1 MLLTAVL
8 VFVVLLCNV
17 DMSNVVTTSSLMIDY
32 ACPGRP
38 CDCIW
43 LKDTDDIY
51 LECSFLFFSEDYF
64 RRIPAE
70 KTSYLSLTCVED
82 DGNSHQLWEHMFQH
96 LKYLKM
102 LWFKNCKIIDLP
114 DLIFS
119 GLESLQELKIEGA
132 TISSIHPKFL
142 DYSPDLKLLYVI
154 GSGVT
159 YIPPLCSMQ
168 SLQEYN
174 VSYNNLNNFNDSG
187 LNCPKRYL
195 DSLKVI
201 DMRYNKVSVI
211 PSIMGLSF
219 PNLTRLTLSDN
230 YLRKI
235 ESDSLNRLQNLMW
248 LDLSNNSL
256 TDLAADTLQNCSELI
271 LLALSDNPLDGLPE
285 RMIASLKSLAV
296 LQLDNLNVSDRI
308 WDELSSLRN
317 VETLSLSSNLLTSID
332 SDVMADL
339 SLIMYFNISN
349 NRITK
354 ISRNVFKKQI
364 RAFIID
370 LSNNY
375 LTGIPRQTFR
385 NQFSCEILDLSHNN
399 IHSIGNGAFSGLR
412 NIKLLDLSHNRL
424 KTMPQNCLSDMD
436 GLVSLNLSNNFL
448 TDLPNFLAFSS
459 LEVLNLQNNDLPKLD
474 RTAFVGLSNLRC
486 LNLSRND
493 IQHFPTGVFTDLTQV
508 VDLDL
513 GYNQLSHIKDDS
525 FRGLEDI
532 NNLNLKSNNITDI
545 SFSLRNLNNL
555 VNIDMS
561 NNKIEELYRGQIPD
575 SIMYINMNLNR
586 LKYISPN
593 TFRTMYRLRRVILTN
608 NELRTLP
615 KISVEVKQDLIP
627 RPQMFIAWNRLR
639 CDCETSWLKDI
650 QDMNNVDDNMD
661 FLPGFPDYRVLS
673 CDSVYD
679 KWMSFFRKVPRSH
692 FLCEYK
698 EKCDNNCPCCG
709 FDHCY
714 CKHVCPS
721 PCLCLVG
728 DGHLPIHR
736 VHCES
741 RNLTSVPV
749 HLPPGATELLLE
761 SNSIAEIP
769 KHTFLGLANVEVL
782 YLNHSNIYSLEN
794 GSFVGLKSLKR
805 LYLNDNFLSVI
816 YLATFKGITQ
826 LEELYLQ
833 NNQIAFIET
842 GSLSSFRNLLIVSL
856 KNNFLT
862 SVDIDDVSMLVNHSL
877 ILLSNNIWTCQMPFV
892 CEFKQFINQHAPSI
906 PDANNIRCQ
915 LERDYEA
922 GPAVIPFL
930 DYNDE
935 IICVENNTMFT
946 NISSNKAVHIGE
958 VKRLT
963 AMIGI
968 SIATLVVVVAVVLV
982 IWKKELLQ
990 VWCFSKFGWRMLAKE
1005 TKDADDKRMY
1015 DAFVCCSN
1023 KDEYF
1028 VIHELTPKLERGH
1041 KRFKLCLHF
1050 RDFTVGESI
1059 AEAIVNSIENS
1070 KRTIVVLSDNFL
1082 ECEWC
1087 KFGFQTA
1094 HQQVLHERNNRMIV
1108 IVMHDMDEKR
1118 LDPQLKI
1125 HMKTRTYLKYRDP
1138 WFWEKLFFSMP
1149 DIPPEREID
1158 QVHGNFPHHESI
1170 SGFSANGRVSV
1181 ISENIVNGLYEEPLP
1196 SSGVYQTLDSACGS
1210 NSENYC
1216 ASHCNSSG
1224 HYEEVEPLPHVH
1236 HNHSVTATAPP
1247 LPLTAPPLP
1256 LPRNSV
1262 ARKVSI
1268 KDRPV

>member
-1 MLLTAVL
+1 MFVAAVL
-8 VFVVLLCNV
+8 VFVVLLIHNADV
-17 DMSNVVTTSSLMIDY
+17 SNVVTTSSLVIDY

-43 LKDTDDIY
+43 LKDTDDVY
-51 LECSFLFFSEDYF
+51 LECSFVFFSEEYF

-82 DGNSHQLWEHMFQH
+82 DGDSHQLWEHMFQH
-96 LKYLKM
+96 LRYLKM
-102 LWFKNCKIIDLP
+102 LRFKNCKITDLP
-114 DLIFS
+114 ELIFS

-132 TISSIHPKFL
+132 AISSIHPKFL
-142 DYSPDLKLLYVI
+142 DHSPDLKLLYIV

-159 YIPPLCSMQ
+159 YIPSLCSMQ

-174 VSYNNLNNFNDSG
+174 VSNNNLNNFNHTG
-187 LNCPKRYL
+187 LNCYKKHL
-195 DSLKVI
+195 DNLKVV
-201 DMRYNKVSVI
+201 DMRYNKMSAI

-235 ESDSLNRLQNLMW
+235 ESNALNRLQDLMW

-256 TDLAADTLQNCSELI
+256 TELAPNMLQNCSELV
-271 LLALSDNPLDGLPE
+271 LLSLSDNPLDGVPE
-285 RMIASLKSLAV
+285 RMIAGLKKLDV
-296 LQLDNLNVSDRI
+296 LHLDSLNVTDRI
-308 WDELSSLRN
+308 WDELSSLRYL
-317 VETLSLSSNLLTSID
+317 ETLSISSNLLTYVD

-339 SLIMYFNISN
+339 PLIMYFNISN
-349 NRITK
+349 NMISK
-354 ISRNVFKKQI
+354 ISRNVFKKQV
-364 RAFIID
+364 RAFAID

-375 LTGIPRQTFR
+375 LASIPRQTFR
-385 NQFSCEILDLSHNN
+385 NLFSCEVLDLSYNN
-399 IHSIGNGAFSGLR
+399 IHSIGSGAFSGLR
-412 NIKLLDLSHNRL
+412 NIKHMDLSHNRL
-424 KTMPQNCLSDMD
+424 KTMPHNCLSDMD
-436 GLVSLNLSNNFL
+436 SLVSLVLSDNFL
-448 TDLPNFLAFSS
+448 TGLPSFRTLSS
-459 LEVLNLQNNDLPKLD
+459 LENLDLQNNVLPKLD
-474 RTAFVGLSNLRC
+474 KSGFGGLNNLRR
-486 LNLSRND
+486 LNMSRND
-493 IQHFPTGVFTDLTQV
+493 IQQIPIGIFTDLNQV
-508 VDLDL
+508 VHMDL
-513 GYNQLSHIKDDS
+513 GFNQLSQFKDDS
-525 FRGLEDI
+525 FRGLEAMTD
-532 NNLNLKSNNITDI
+532 LSLKSNNITDI
-545 SFSLRNLNNL
+545 SFSLRILDNLKD
-555 VNIDMS
+555 IDLS
-561 NNKIEELYRGQIPD
+561 SNKIEEIYRGQIPD
-575 SIMYINMNLNR
+575 SIMYINLDSNQ

-608 NELRTLP
+608 NKLRTLP
-615 KISVEVKQDLIP
+615 KISVEVKQNLIP
-627 RPQMFIAWNRLR
+627 RPQMLIAWNHLR

-650 QDMNNVDDNMD
+650 EDLKYLDEDID
-661 FLPGFPDYRVLS
+661 SLPGFPDYRILS

-679 KWMSFFRKVPRSH
+679 KWMTFFKKVPRSH

-721 PCLCLVG
+721 PCMCLVG
-728 DGHLPIHR
+728 DDHLPIHR

-741 RNLTSVPV
+741 RNLTSVPDS
-749 HLPPGATELLLE
+749 LPPGATEVVLE
-761 SNSIAEIP
+761 SNNIAEIQ

-794 GSFVGLKSLKR
+794 GSFVGLKSLKI

-816 YLATFKGITQ
+816 YSATFKGITQ

-833 NNQIAFIET
+833 NNQISFIET
-842 GSLSSFRNLLIVSL
+842 GVLSSFGNLLIVSL
-856 KNNFLT
+856 QNNFLT
-862 SVDIDDVSMLVNHSL
+862 SVNISDVSMLVNHSRV
-877 ILLSNNIWTCQMPFV
+877 LLSNNIWTCQMPFV
-892 CEFKQFINQHAPSI
+892 CEFKQFINQYAPAI

-915 LERDYEA
+915 LERDFEA

-930 DYNDE
+930 DYNDDV
-935 IICVENNTMFT
+935 ICVENNTLLINTSF
-946 NISSNKAVHIGE
+946 NKAVRVGD
-958 VKRLT
+958 VKRLA
-963 AMIGI
+963 AMVGI

-990 VWCFSKFGWRMLAKE
+990 VWCFSKFGWRMLAKD

-1015 DAFVCCSN
+1015 DAFVVCSN

-1108 IVMHDMDEKR
+1108 IVMHDIDEKR

-1158 QVHGNFPHHESI
+1158 QAHGTFPHHESI
-1170 SGFSANGRVSV
+1170 SGFSANGRVSI

-1196 SSGVYQTLDSACGS
+1196 NSGVYQTLDSACGS
-1210 NSENYC
+1210 NSGTYC
-1216 ASHCNSSG
+1216 ASHCSG

-1236 HNHSVTATAPP
+1236 HNHSVTETAPP

-1262 ARKVSI
+1262 AKKVTI